1 MRKTDAPTAQKTSRP
16 GAADAAVLAGERR
29 DYAVPQEMGHGPI
42 TAPKSFSASEERL
55 CEQIRASG
63 AVPAAKGWDYDG
75 MANRLDEA
83 YRKAALD
90 NRALLA
96 DMGTAPAPRHS

>member
-16 GAADAAVLAGERR
+16 GATDAAVLAGERR

-42 TAPKSFSASEERL
+42 TAPKSFFASVERL

-63 AVPAAKGWDYDG
+63 AVPALFATWAYQRGGAGLGLRRDG
-75 MANRLDEA
+75 QSA
-83 YRKAALD
+83 
-90 NRALLA
+90 
-96 DMGTAPAPRHS
+96 G